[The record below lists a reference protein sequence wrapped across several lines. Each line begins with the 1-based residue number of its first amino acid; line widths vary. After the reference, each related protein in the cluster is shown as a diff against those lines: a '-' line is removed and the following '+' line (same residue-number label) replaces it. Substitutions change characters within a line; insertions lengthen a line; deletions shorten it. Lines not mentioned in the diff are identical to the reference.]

1 MWFGSPVSGFPSFSA
16 RRFGLRRDF
25 WGCERGGTAVLRG
38 LSSMSDRIRCTCRR
52 CTIRG
57 LMGPAVIITV
67 GVLFLLDQMRGGSFS
82 FGNTYPVILI
92 VIGVISLAAAALPA
106 DCHGSG
112 PVPPAAPG
120 PPGSAPIVPPNQI
133 PCQGPGQ

>member
-1 MWFGSPVSGFPSFSA
+1 
-16 RRFGLRRDF
+16 
-25 WGCERGGTAVLRG
+25 
-38 LSSMSDRIRCTCRR
+38 MSDRIRCACRR

-67 GVLFLLDQMRGGSFS
+67 GVLFLLDQMRGGDFS

-92 VIGVISLAAAALPA
+92 VIGFISLAAAAAPT
-106 DCHGSG
+106 DGHISG

-120 PPGSAPIVPPNQI
+120 APGSAPNVPQNQF
-133 PCQGPGQ
+133 PGQGQGQ